1 MGLNKSFSGLA
12 PVALPVLYCPPHT
25 PDDVIPALTADSY
38 PGGKVS
44 LNTFPC
50 AKNSGSEYKHGIPHV
65 SDPGLFD
72 DKGHPTAL
80 ARNGWWLFP
89 KWYDDLIPESTV
101 RPVADP
107 QVSKKSNKDKGNA

>member
-89 KWYDDLIPESTV
+89 KWYEDLMTGPEVFIEVPRT
-101 RPVADP
+101 
-107 QVSKKSNKDKGNA
+107 KKSTKDKGDA